1 LRLSCLNCLVVLCGF
16 VPSIATHAQGAPSR
30 ARQTPDP
37 VLELARDDGRLGSPY
52 IPLDSWIYPALTRL
66 QALGYA
72 DGAYLGLRPWTRLNV
87 ANMLAETSDKL
98 SDHPED
104 EEAWSIFQALTSEI
118 APDLKEASDKKRM
131 AEIDRVYTRVL
142 GIAGTPLRDSFHV
155 GQTIVND
162 YGRPYQE
169 GFNDVSGFGA
179 RATSVRFSLDFRGE
193 FQRSPSASGYSTA
206 IAQTLST
213 IDLVPFGANQAT
225 IPEGPIAST
234 SDFRVLE
241 ANLSVHLLNHE
252 ISFGKSDEWMGVA
265 SGGGMAW
272 SNNAENIYSF
282 RINRTEPLRIPGL
295 SVLTGPFRYDFLVG
309 SLKGHTD
316 PNAPWI
322 HAEKVS
328 FKPTRNVEIGFER
341 SVIWGGKGHAPITL
355 HTFLKSFFSFQNVTA
370 AEKFSRSD
378 PGARWGA
385 FDFSYRLPYL
395 RNWVT
400 LYSDSIAHDDVSPAS
415 APRRASVRPGIYLSH
430 FPGMAKLD
438 LRVEAVSTDPP
449 TARSNGGQFNYDE
462 VVQAQGYTNK
472 GQIIGDWIGREAKG
486 GQAWMN
492 YHLSPSERIQI
503 SYRNT
508 KAAKDFIPGG
518 TTQHDFALQ
527 VVKRLNPEIELNAWI
542 QAEEWKAPLL
552 KSGSQ
557 NNFSTAVQITW
568 YPKKLKR

>member
-1 LRLSCLNCLVVLCGF
+1 VGPVRLFWITWILETALVITVQGQHTPTSASVKF
-16 VPSIATHAQGAPSR
+16 VPTA
-30 ARQTPDP
+30 DP
-37 VLELARDDGRLGSPY
+37 VLELARDDSAFGSPY
-52 IPLDSWIYPALTRL
+52 ISLDSWIYPALMRL

-72 DGAYLGLRPWTRLNV
+72 DGAYLGLQPWTRLNV

-98 SDHPED
+98 SGHPED

-118 APDLKEASDKKRM
+118 APDLKEVSDKKRM

-169 GFNDVSGFGA
+169 GFSNVTGFGA
-179 RATSVRFSLDFRGE
+179 RGTSGRFSLDFRGE
-193 FQRSPSASGYSTA
+193 FLRAPSTTGYSMA
-206 IAQTLST
+206 VAQTLSA
-213 IDLVPFGANQAT
+213 IDTVPFGLNQAT
-225 IPEGPIAST
+225 IPQGPIASI
-234 SDFRVLE
+234 SDFRVVE

-252 ISFGKSDEWMGVA
+252 ISFGKSDEWMGTAV
-265 SGGGMAW
+265 GGGMAW
-272 SNNAENIYSF
+272 SNNAEDIYSF
-282 RINRTEPLRIPGL
+282 RVNRVEPLYIPGL
-295 SVLTGPFRYDFLVG
+295 SRLTGPFRYDFLVG

-355 HTFLKSFFSFQNVTA
+355 HTFFKSFFSFQNVTA
-370 AEKFSRSD
+370 AEKFSRND

-395 RNWVT
+395 RNWLT
-400 LYSDSIAHDDVSPAS
+400 LYSDSIAHDGVSPAS

-430 FPGMAKLD
+430 FPGVAKLD

-492 YHLSPSERIQI
+492 YHLSPNEWVQL
-503 SYRNT
+503 SYRNA
-508 KAAKDFIPGG
+508 KAAKYFIPRG
-518 TTQHDFALQ
+518 TTQHDFSLQ
-527 VVKRLNPEIELNAWI
+527 VVKRLNPELELNAWI
-542 QAEEWKAPLL
+542 QAGRVE
-552 KSGSQ
+552 GSA
-557 NNFSTAVQITW
+557 S
-568 YPKKLKR
+568 